1 DDTVDAD
8 EVDVDLPREALGR
21 DVDGRAGRDQ
31 AGVADDDLDVA
42 EVGGRLRGE
51 LGHRRV
57 VGDVE
62 GVRDRFA
69 TAHADGRGDLLQRVG
84 PARPEGDRVAR
95 RGEDL
100 GRLGADPGGGAGDHR
115 GSPVGVPVL
124 L

>member
-1 DDTVDAD
+1 GGVGRHEGPGPDGDVGGDEDDVAPPPLDHRGDERPDDTVDAD

-69 TAHADGRGDLLQRVG
+69 TAHA
-84 PARPEGDRVAR
+84 
-95 RGEDL
+95 
-100 GRLGADPGGGAGDHR
+100 
-115 GSPVGVPVL
+115 
-124 L
+124 